1 MSSPSNFTR
10 VNRLNPKFAK
20 PVVVWWSPVAARFIH
35 SAQRHDIRAKFWHR
49 HCYIMCAPPLL
60 QHVRSATE
68 TAAAGEGIELTC
80 KKITT
85 GEQF

>member
-1 MSSPSNFTR
+1 
-10 VNRLNPKFAK
+10 
-20 PVVVWWSPVAARFIH
+20 
-35 SAQRHDIRAKFWHR
+35 
-49 HCYIMCAPPLL
+49 MCAPPLL
-60 QHVRSATE
+60 QHVRTATE